1 MMTSLQRREIR
12 AIGAGA
18 LIVALLLLVG
28 GGALTALSGIGRQ
41 AAAPAAQPDAG
52 IMHDAD
58 NASSGPGSALVA
70 STGQMLL
77 PSAQEGHESKPYLVL
92 FVLDGARPDYF
103 NVPGIPHIRA
113 LMKHGTQYT
122 NAFAGILESETPT
135 GHASISSGS
144 NPSADGIL
152 SFAWA
157 NEDNTTVNLF
167 DPANIRNGQ
176 MERILH
182 NAPAPSIAGLVHAAD
197 PSAEVV
203 ALGGH
208 KYYADDALGGPSA
221 NVIMYYQGTPK
232 GKFAPTFVPGHA
244 PPPAVLQAPGLIGKS
259 TTLPIGTEDHLAMT
273 LARSTFAQMHERVM
287 LMNVPEFDWPL
298 GHVDGGNRDPK
309 DVKVLMQGF
318 DRDLGK
324 LEDMYRKAGIL
335 DNTVFVITADHG
347 FAPIDHHLNA
357 TDIEK
362 AAEASGTSIVSDT
375 FHTAGYMWL
384 KDGTRSARA
393 AENIARLQ
401 NPYIQSVYFKTFV
414 NGGGYRYLRASGPD
428 LFRTGGVEA
437 ANQYLLNSFDG
448 PAGPDIVVLFT
459 EQSVAETG
467 GAASWKG
474 DHGGAA
480 WESQHLPLI
489 ISGPGVRAGITS
501 QFPARLEDIAPTVLS
516 VMGVPHTGMQGVPL
530 ADAVVRAS
538 VAERKAQQVKNA
550 QLQPV
555 VQALAR
561 ESQLEVRAGR

>member
-1 MMTSLQRREIR
+1 
-12 AIGAGA
+12 
-18 LIVALLLLVG
+18 
-28 GGALTALSGIGRQ
+28 
-41 AAAPAAQPDAG
+41 
-52 IMHDAD
+52 MHDAD

-244 PPPAVLQAPGLIGKS
+244 PPPAVLQAPGLIGK
-259 TTLPIGTEDHLAMT
+259 T
-273 LARSTFAQMHERVM
+273 
-287 LMNVPEFDWPL
+287 PL
-298 GHVDGGNRDPK
+298 
-309 DVKVLMQGF
+309 
-318 DRDLGK
+318 
-324 LEDMYRKAGIL
+324 Y
-335 DNTVFVITADHG
+335 
-347 FAPIDHHLNA
+347 
-357 TDIEK
+357 
-362 AAEASGTSIVSDT
+362 
-375 FHTAGYMWL
+375 
-384 KDGTRSARA
+384 
-393 AENIARLQ
+393 
-401 NPYIQSVYFKTFV
+401 
-414 NGGGYRYLRASGPD
+414 
-428 LFRTGGVEA
+428 
-437 ANQYLLNSFDG
+437 
-448 PAGPDIVVLFT
+448 
-459 EQSVAETG
+459 
-467 GAASWKG
+467 
-474 DHGGAA
+474 
-480 WESQHLPLI
+480 
-489 ISGPGVRAGITS
+489 
-501 QFPARLEDIAPTVLS
+501 RLEPKITWP
-516 VMGVPHTGMQGVPL
+516 
-530 ADAVVRAS
+530 
-538 VAERKAQQVKNA
+538 
-550 QLQPV
+550 
-555 VQALAR
+555 
-561 ESQLEVRAGR
+561 